1 MTQHRPPVTP
11 FLGSSHPG
19 GGHRGSRGRRPQ
31 RPPTQQQLPGPQKP
45 QSPRPPGPQRP
56 QRPHQQQWLPR
67 PPAHLVVA
75 LPSVLLGGAA
85 RRRCSAALGGSAVRR
100 LGLAARRLS
109 LGFGSSAARR
119 SALPWALCQ
128 VLGSPPCSLGVRLA
142 WPAPPV
148 RPCLGP
154 WAESLGALL
163 LGEFAS
169 LRLLGSWAA

>member
-11 FLGSSHPG
+11 FLGSSYPG
-19 GGHRGSRGRRPQ
+19 GGHRGCRGHRPQ
-31 RPPTQQQLPGPQKP
+31 RPPSSRP

-75 LPSVLLGGAA
+75 LPSVLPGSAA

-119 SALPWALCQ
+119 SALPWALL
-128 VLGSPPCSLGVRLA
+128 LGSPPCLACSASSALPWALGRVLGSLAPWGVCL
-142 WPAPPV
+142 APPA
-148 RPCLGP
+148 RQLGCLSRMLKPNP
-154 WAESLGALL
+154 WAA
-163 LGEFAS
+163 
-169 LRLLGSWAA
+169 